1 MQILDSPFVLVK
13 FSFYVNVPYIFS
25 SIIDEKILRGNDMLK
40 GIQKNVMV
48 VKLAGSSLFESA
60 YFVIRREAREAKHGE
75 MIREANK
82 IICECDGRSRTDS
95 RLMRRWE
102 RVMLVLYGAL
112 GGGIAVGCVWLGF
125 ILLG

>member
-13 FSFYVNVPYIFS
+13 FSFYVNVPYVFS

-60 YFVIRREAREAKHGE
+60 YFVIRRYQTSL
-75 MIREANK
+75 
-82 IICECDGRSRTDS
+82 D
-95 RLMRRWE
+95 
-102 RVMLVLYGAL
+102 
-112 GGGIAVGCVWLGF
+112 F
-125 ILLG
+125 